1 MQFYL
6 VQARGYNKYCFPW
19 KLAMQYL
26 KGSQL
31 VLLRR
36 IRYLIY
42 NLIKS
47 QNIISFSLPGHQGYP
62 SSLPHT
68 SVPTE
73 MSESDRAKVFIGSTM
88 PPLLG
93 RLDCF
98 TFVSIFMQFFN
109 LLTYVYGLLK
119 RVMEFYF
126 DISASKTRRCVDV
139 KAAAKQLIFLNGCQV
154 VLI

>member
-1 MQFYL
+1 MVFKKQACLIIKYYLKKENSRSKNIGIIPRMQFCL
-6 VQARGYNKYCFPW
+6 VQARGYNKYRFPW

-26 KGSQL
+26 QGSQL
-31 VLLRR
+31 ALLRR
-36 IRYLIY
+36 IRYLIN

-73 MSESDRAKVFIGSTM
+73 MSESDRTKVFIGSTM
-88 PPLLG
+88 SPLLV

-98 TFVSIFMQFFN
+98 TIVSNLMQFFD
-109 LLTYVYGLLK
+109 LLTYVYGLK
-119 RVMEFYF
+119 G
-126 DISASKTRRCVDV
+126 
-139 KAAAKQLIFLNGCQV
+139 NGT
-154 VLI
+154 LL